1 LAAPPGWN
9 SGCGMSAV
17 VITLEV
23 IRNTLIITAAVVSS
37 RRVPRIRPSGSSSVS
52 AGSPAICGITATP
65 VSNPD
70 RPNASLGN
78 TNSAMPIIIHGL
90 E

>member
-9 SGCGMSAV
+9 CDCGMSTV

-23 IRNTLIITAAVVSS
+23 IRNTLIITAAVLSS
-37 RRVPRIRPSGSSSVS
+37 RRVPRIRPSGLSSVS
-52 AGSPAICGITATP
+52 SGSPAICGITATP
-65 VSNPD
+65 VSKPD
-70 RPNASLGN
+70 SPNASLGN
-78 TNSAMPIIIHGL
+78 TSSAMPIIIQGL